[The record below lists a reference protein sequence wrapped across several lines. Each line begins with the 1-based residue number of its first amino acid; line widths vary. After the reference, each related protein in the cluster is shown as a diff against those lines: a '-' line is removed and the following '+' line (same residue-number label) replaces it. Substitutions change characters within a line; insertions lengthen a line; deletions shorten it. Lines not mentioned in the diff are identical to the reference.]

1 MAKTVDPAVAASVME
16 IVHSIE
22 QRSSVE
28 LVVEVRARSGAYA
41 DADGRAAALMAF
53 ATLAVVLFSPWMFS
67 HWLVAILVVSGYA
80 LGLLLPRALTPLRR
94 LLTRGRERELNVRS
108 AAAAAF
114 TDRGVSRTRA
124 GTGVLLFLSL
134 FERRVEIIA
143 DRGVLD
149 AVPVLEWNQFKESAS
164 KRFALSRLPQILR
177 ELEPL
182 MTRYLPAA
190 ADDINE
196 LPNEIRSWRE

>member
-16 IVHSIE
+16 IVHTIE

-28 LVVEVRARSGAYA
+28 LVVEVRARSASYA
-41 DADGRAAALMAF
+41 HADERAAALMAF
-53 ATLAVVLFSPWMFS
+53 GTLAVVLFSPWVFS
-67 HWLVAILVVSGYA
+67 HWLVAILVVSGYG

-94 LLTRGRERELNVRS
+94 VLTRTRERELNVKT

-114 TDRGVSRTRA
+114 IDRGVGRTRA

-164 KRFALSRLPQILR
+164 KRLGLSGLPQILR
-177 ELEPL
+177 DLEPL
-182 MTRYLPAA
+182 MAKYLPAT

-196 LPNEIRSWRE
+196 IPNEIRNWRE